1 MELKRILEYKISEG
15 GSNFSL
21 GERQLICLA
30 RAISRK
36 PKILLMDEAT
46 ASIDEATDN
55 KIQEM
60 LRTQFANVTTLTI
73 AHRLRTIIE
82 YDKILV
88 MKDGEIVDFD
98 TPNTLIA
105 KQTGS

>member
-1 MELKRILEYKISEG
+1 
-15 GSNFSL
+15 
-21 GERQLICLA
+21 
-30 RAISRK
+30 
-36 PKILLMDEAT
+36 MDEAT

-73 AHRLRTIIE
+73 AHRLKTIIE

-88 MKDGEIVDFD
+88 LQDGTVFNFD
-98 TPNTLIA
+98 TPINLIEQ
-105 KQTGS
+105 KDGIYLYNIYIYIYIYSNFL

>member
-1 MELKRILEYKISEG
+1 
-15 GSNFSL
+15 
-21 GERQLICLA
+21 
-30 RAISRK
+30 
-36 PKILLMDEAT
+36 MDEAT

-73 AHRLRTIIE
+73 AHRLKTIIE

-88 MKDGEIVDFD
+88 LEDGIISNFD
-98 TPNTLIA
+98 TPINLIEQ
-105 KQTGS
+105 KKGKYMIPLPIYI